1 MILKINTVALVG
13 VGVGDGGC
21 DNQTRVYQPCTP
33 ALYSQQPWP
42 VFLRVLAPAH
52 TAPRYACSRLLCGGS
67 PYLNRWLTFPLS
79 KTKGRLFNT
88 DGSRVKHDEPQ
99 PIPHE
104 RTEVLNAGADLADA
118 SAGPP
123 ALGAFGKRSDEW
135 TGTLYLNGACVT
147 VRAKAAEAVNNPYAH
162 FSVLKPLFTSV
173 QKAISLAKG
182 FATRSCHWPRHLN
195 TRYPG
200 MDP

>member
-1 MILKINTVALVG
+1 
-13 VGVGDGGC
+13 
-21 DNQTRVYQPCTP
+21 
-33 ALYSQQPWP
+33 

-67 PYLNRWLTFPLS
+67 PYLNRWLTPHLS
-79 KTKGRLFNT
+79 KTKGRPFHNT

-104 RTEVLNAGADLADA
+104 RTEVLNAGADLAGA

-123 ALGAFGKRSDEW
+123 ALGAFGKMGDEW
-135 TGTLYLNGACVT
+135 TGTLYLNGACVP
-147 VRAKAAEAVNNPYAH
+147 VRAKAAEAVHNPYAH
-162 FSVLKPLFTSV
+162 FFGVKLLFTSM

-182 FATRSCHWPRHLN
+182 FAT
-195 TRYPG
+195 
-200 MDP
+200 